1 MTTFI
6 NKAQR
11 AYLIDEYIEQLD
23 EFGQLDEYP
32 GMEESLKSM
41 NNVELIEMCV
51 EFMPLIM
58 EDMKRHFKA

>member
-11 AYLIDEYIEQLD
+11 AYLIDEYMEQLD
-23 EFGQLDEYP
+23 EFDQLDEYP

-51 EFMPLIM
+51 DFMPDIM
-58 EDMKRHFKA
+58 KMMKRHFKA

>member
-11 AYLIDEYIEQLD
+11 AYLIDEYMEQLD

-32 GMEESLKSM
+32 EMEETLKSC
-41 NNVELIEMCV
+41 NNVELIELCV
-51 EFMPLIM
+51 DFMPLIM
-58 EDMKRHFKA
+58 RDMKRHFKA